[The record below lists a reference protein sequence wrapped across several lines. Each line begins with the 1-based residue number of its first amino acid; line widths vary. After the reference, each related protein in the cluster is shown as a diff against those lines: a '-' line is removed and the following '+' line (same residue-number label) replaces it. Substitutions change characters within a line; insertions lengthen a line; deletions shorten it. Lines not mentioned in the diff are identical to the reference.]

1 MATIMDKP
9 IKKSDRDHRERES
22 LVEIKNLT
30 ITTASNRELI
40 KQIGLSIKPGEM
52 MGLIGESGS
61 GKSLTA
67 AALLGLLPSTLK
79 IKSGSIKIR
88 NDELSSF
95 TEKKM
100 RQLRGKE
107 IAFISQNYQSFFTP
121 FIKIGKQFI
130 EGIQSHSQI
139 KKSEAKNIA
148 LYWLDKVEL
157 PADRVFDSYP
167 HQLSGGQ
174 LQRAAIAS
182 AIMLKPKLIIA
193 DEPTTALDV
202 LTGER
207 ILDLLKKL
215 QKELNCAVLLIT
227 HDLRHV
233 MNRAEKVAVMY
244 GGRIVESGRTDN
256 VCQDPA
262 HPYTRLLF
270 QSRLQLKKK
279 VPDKL
284 PAIYGEPGLTAE
296 QGCPFALRCP
306 YVYCA
311 CNEIP
316 PTKRVSNHHWTA
328 CHAAVEGG
336 LGQHAGN

>member
-1 MATIMDKP
+1 MAIIMDKP
-9 IKKSDRDHRERES
+9 IKNSGTVHRVRES
-22 LVEIKNLT
+22 YVEVNNLT
-30 ITTASNRELI
+30 ITTASNKELI
-40 KQIGLSIKPGEM
+40 KQLELSIKPGEM

-79 IKSGSIKIR
+79 IKSGSIKIM
-88 NDELSSF
+88 NDEMTSF
-95 TEKKM
+95 TEKEM
-100 RQLRGKE
+100 RKLRGKE
-107 IAFISQNYQSFFTP
+107 VAFISQNYQSFFTP

-130 EGIQSHSQI
+130 EGIQSHSRI
-139 KKSEAKNIA
+139 KKSEAKKIA
-148 LYWLDKVEL
+148 LYWFDKVDL
-157 PADRVFDSYP
+157 PAERVFNSYP

-207 ILDLLKKL
+207 ILDLLKIL

-233 MNRAEKVAVMY
+233 MNRAEKIAVMY
-244 GGRIVESGRTDN
+244 GGQIVEKGSASH
-256 VCQDPA
+256 VCQNPA

-270 QSRLQLKKK
+270 QSRLQLNKK

-284 PAIYGEPGLTAE
+284 PAIHGEPGLTAE

-306 YVYCA
+306 YVYRA

-316 PTKRVSNHHWTA
+316 PMKSVSDHHWTA
-328 CHAAVEGG
+328 CHAAVQGEV
-336 LGQHAGN
+336 GQHAGN

>member
-1 MATIMDKP
+1 MF
-9 IKKSDRDHRERES
+9 
-22 LVEIKNLT
+22 EIKNLT
-30 ITTASNRELI
+30 ITSASQKDLI
-40 KQIGLSIKPGEM
+40 KQIDLSIKPGEM
-52 MGLIGESGS
+52 LGLIGESGS

-67 AALLGLLPSTLK
+67 TALLGLLPSSLT
-79 IKSGSIKIR
+79 IKTGSITFM
-88 NDELSSF
+88 NDEITSLS
-95 TEKKM
+95 EKEM

-107 IAFISQNYQSFFTP
+107 VAFISQNYQSFFTP

-130 EGIQSHSQI
+130 EGIQSHIQI
-139 KKSEAKNIA
+139 KKSEAKKLV
-148 LYWLDKVEL
+148 LYWFNKVSL
-157 PADRVFDSYP
+157 PAERVFNSYP

-207 ILDLLKKL
+207 ILDLLKAL

-227 HDLRHV
+227 HDLKHV
-233 MNRAEKVAVMY
+233 MNRAEEIAVMY
-244 GGRIVESGRTDN
+244 GGRIIESGRADN

-262 HPYTRLLF
+262 HPYTKLLF

-306 YVYCA
+306 YVYRV
-311 CNEIP
+311 CNENP
-316 PTKRVSNHHWTA
+316 PTKKVSDHHWTA
-328 CHAAVEGG
+328 CHAAVQGEVD
-336 LGQHAGN
+336 QHVGN

>member
-1 MATIMDKP
+1 MAIILDKP
-9 IKKSDRDHRERES
+9 IKNSDRNHRIRES
-22 LVEIKNLT
+22 LIKINNLT
-30 ITTASNRELI
+30 ITTASNKELI
-40 KQIGLSIKPGEM
+40 KQMKLSIEPGEM

-67 AALLGLLPSTLK
+67 AAILGLLPSTLK
-79 IKSGSIKIR
+79 IKSGSIKIM
-88 NDELSSF
+88 NEEMTSF
-95 TEKKM
+95 TKKEM

-107 IAFISQNYQSFFTP
+107 VAFISQNYQSFFTP

-130 EGIQSHSQI
+130 ESIQSHSQI
-139 KKSEAKNIA
+139 KKSEAKKIA
-148 LYWLDKVEL
+148 LYWFDKVEL
-157 PADRVFDSYP
+157 PAERVFKSYP

-207 ILDLLKKL
+207 ILDLLKTL

-233 MNRAEKVAVMY
+233 MNRAEKIAVMY
-244 GGRIVESGRTDN
+244 GGRIVESGRTAN
-256 VCQDPA
+256 VCYEPA

-270 QSRLQLKKK
+270 QSRLQLNKT

-296 QGCPFALRCP
+296 QGCSFALRCP
-306 YVYCA
+306 YVYRA

-316 PTKRVSNHHWTA
+316 PTKRVSDHHWTA
-328 CHAAVEGG
+328 CHASLQGEI
-336 LGQHAGN
+336 GQHAGN

>member
-9 IKKSDRDHRERES
+9 IKNSGTVHRVRES
-22 LVEIKNLT
+22 LIEVNNLT
-30 ITTASNRELI
+30 IATASNKELI
-40 KQIGLSIKPGEM
+40 KQMKLSIKPGEM

-67 AALLGLLPSTLK
+67 AAILGLLPSTLK
-79 IKSGSIKIR
+79 IKSGSIKIM
-88 NDELSSF
+88 NDEMTSF
-95 TEKKM
+95 TEKEM

-107 IAFISQNYQSFFTP
+107 VAFISQNYQSFFTP

-139 KKSEAKNIA
+139 KKSEAKKIA
-148 LYWLDKVEL
+148 LYWFDKVDL
-157 PADRVFDSYP
+157 PAERIFNSYP

-207 ILDLLKKL
+207 ILDLLKTL

-233 MNRAEKVAVMY
+233 MNRAEKIAVMY
-244 GGRIVESGRTDN
+244 GGRIVEKGSASH

-262 HPYTRLLF
+262 HPYTKLLF

-279 VPDKL
+279 VPDTL

-306 YVYCA
+306 YVYRA

-316 PTKRVSNHHWTA
+316 PTKRVSDHHWTA
-328 CHAAVEGG
+328 CHAAVQGEV
-336 LGQHAGN
+336 GQHAGN

>member
-1 MATIMDKP
+1 METTFE
-9 IKKSDRDHRERES
+9 KSINKNCTNHIVRES
-22 LVEIKNLT
+22 LFEIKNLT
-30 ITTASNRELI
+30 ITSASQKDLI
-40 KQIGLSIKPGEM
+40 KQIDLSIKPGEM
-52 MGLIGESGS
+52 LGLIGESGS

-67 AALLGLLPSTLK
+67 TALLGLLPSSLT
-79 IKSGSIKIR
+79 IKTGSITFM
-88 NDELSSF
+88 NDEITSLS
-95 TEKKM
+95 EKEM

-107 IAFISQNYQSFFTP
+107 VAFISQNYQSFFTP

-130 EGIQSHSQI
+130 EGIQSHIQI
-139 KKSEAKNIA
+139 KKSEAKKLV
-148 LYWLDKVEL
+148 LYWFNKVSL
-157 PADRVFDSYP
+157 PAERVFNSYP

-207 ILDLLKKL
+207 ILDLLKAL

-227 HDLRHV
+227 HDLKHV
-233 MNRAEKVAVMY
+233 MNRAEEIAVMY
-244 GGRIVESGRTDN
+244 GGRIIESGRADN

-262 HPYTRLLF
+262 HPYTKLLF

-306 YVYCA
+306 YVYRV
-311 CNEIP
+311 CNENP
-316 PTKRVSNHHWTA
+316 PTKKVSDHHWTA
-328 CHAAVEGG
+328 CHAAVQGEVD
-336 LGQHAGN
+336 QHVGN